1 MKEGMGCF
9 WHCWSLMTFVNTR
22 THTFVIKH
30 IFEKYIFHQRLTFW
44 VHLYL
49 TSSIS
54 RICDSVCCHLLEIL
68 KETQFC
74 LKKKKKVSLYTF
86 FVGKSKCR
94 VYSWNGIETNL
105 DKIVKPLFTSG
116 HRLKRFSNW
125 PWWKF
130 QQGFL
135 FFTPGFI
142 MFDCF

>member
-30 IFEKYIFHQRLTFW
+30 IFEKYIIPSKINILGASLSDIQHFA
-44 VHLYL
+44 HLWQCL
-49 TSSIS
+49 LSSVG
-54 RICDSVCCHLLEIL
+54 DSERDAIL
-68 KETQFC
+68 F
-74 LKKKKKVSLYTF
+74 KKKKKVSLYTF